1 MATMKSFRNT
11 VCGLM
16 AMSAASL
23 LVTMVAGCSDNE
35 VDKPSARNWD
45 IAVEAVIEGSTR
57 TEATVEDII
66 HDFSTEDRV
75 YVYNVT
81 KKRLLEGSL
90 KPLSGGSPATTLV
103 SNGRLNGI
111 VEAEDELI
119 MTYIPFNW
127 SPDGQRS
134 FLKEGSYD
142 PWLGGAPIPR
152 QSMGFFQR
160 GLKSEIMNF
169 DYAESRTKVVSTK
182 GGVIQVREG
191 TAKFTHLQSIFQ
203 LSFRF
208 VDEEGNDI
216 GVDAL
221 DMEGEPI
228 YIAFWDDNLQVRQD
242 IFSLYPRTMDGNIY
256 VALPIPSYY
265 HFTKLISSFGKY
277 EGSLN
282 APEGTFHNGKI
293 YCPTEPIVMKR
304 EAPHLE

>member
-1 MATMKSFRNT
+1 MATMKSFINT

-16 AMSAASL
+16 AMSAATL
-23 LVTMVAGCSDNE
+23 LGTMVAGCSDNE
-35 VDKPSARNWD
+35 MDKPSARNWD

-81 KKRLLEGSL
+81 KRRLLEGSL

-160 GLKSEIMNF
+160 GLKDEIMNF
-169 DYAESRTKVVSTK
+169 DYAESRVKVASTK
-182 GGVIQVREG
+182 GGVIQVGES

>member
-1 MATMKSFRNT
+1 
-11 VCGLM
+11 
-16 AMSAASL
+16 MSAATL
-23 LVTMVAGCSDNE
+23 LGTMVAGCSDNE
-35 VDKPSARNWD
+35 VEKPSARNWD
-45 IAVEAVIEGSTR
+45 MAIEAVMEGGTR
-57 TEATVEDII
+57 TDATLEDII
-66 HDFSTEDRV
+66 HNFSTEDRI

-81 KKRLLEGSL
+81 KKRLLDGSL
-90 KPLSGGSPATTLV
+90 KPLSAGSSATTLLPDG
-103 SNGRLNGI
+103 NLNGI

-160 GLKSEIMNF
+160 GLKDEIMNF

>member
-1 MATMKSFRNT
+1 MKSFINT

-16 AMSAASL
+16 AMSAATL
-23 LVTMVAGCSDNE
+23 LGTMVAGCSDNE
-35 VDKPSARNWD
+35 VEKPSARNWD
-45 IAVEAVIEGSTR
+45 MAIEAVMEGGTR
-57 TEATVEDII
+57 TDATLEDII
-66 HDFSTEDRV
+66 HNFSTEDRI

-81 KKRLLEGSL
+81 KKRLLDGSL
-90 KPLSGGSPATTLV
+90 KPLSAGSSATTLLPDG
-103 SNGRLNGI
+103 NLNGI

-160 GLKSEIMNF
+160 GLKDEIMNF

>member
-1 MATMKSFRNT
+1 
-11 VCGLM
+11 
-16 AMSAASL
+16 MSAATL
-23 LVTMVAGCSDNE
+23 LGTMVAGCSDNE
-35 VDKPSARNWD
+35 VEKPSARNWD
-45 IAVEAVIEGSTR
+45 MAIEAVMEGGTR
-57 TEATVEDII
+57 TDATLEDII
-66 HDFSTEDRV
+66 HNFSTEDRI

-81 KKRLLEGSL
+81 KKRLLDGSL
-90 KPLSGGSPATTLV
+90 KPLSAGSSATTLLPDG
-103 SNGRLNGI
+103 NLNGI

-152 QSMGFFQR
+152 QSMGFFQK
-160 GLKSEIMNF
+160 GLKDEIMNF

>member
-1 MATMKSFRNT
+1 MKSFRNT

-16 AMSAASL
+16 AMSAATL
-23 LVTMVAGCSDNE
+23 LGTMVAGCSDNE
-35 VDKPSARNWD
+35 VEKPSARNWD
-45 IAVEAVIEGSTR
+45 MAIEAVMEGGTR
-57 TEATVEDII
+57 TDATLEDII
-66 HDFSTEDRV
+66 HNFSTEDRV

-81 KKRLLEGSL
+81 KKRLLDGSL
-90 KPLSGGSPATTLV
+90 KPLSAGSSATTLV

-228 YIAFWDDNLQVRQD
+228 YIVFWDDNLQVRQD
-242 IFSLYPRTMDGNIY
+242 IFSLSPRTMDGNIY

>member
-1 MATMKSFRNT
+1 
-11 VCGLM
+11 
-16 AMSAASL
+16 MSAATL
-23 LVTMVAGCSDNE
+23 LGTMVAGCSDNE
-35 VDKPSARNWD
+35 VEKPSARNWD
-45 IAVEAVIEGSTR
+45 MAIEAVMEGGTR
-57 TEATVEDII
+57 TDATLEDII
-66 HDFSTEDRV
+66 HNFSTEDRI

-81 KKRLLEGSL
+81 KKRLLDGSL
-90 KPLSGGSPATTLV
+90 KPLSGGSPATTLLPDG
-103 SNGRLNGI
+103 NLNGI

-160 GLKSEIMNF
+160 GLKDEIMNF

-228 YIAFWDDNLQVRQD
+228 YIAF
-242 IFSLYPRTMDGNIY
+242 FSLHAQWMETSM
-256 VALPIPSYY
+256 
-265 HFTKLISSFGKY
+265 
-277 EGSLN
+277 
-282 APEGTFHNGKI
+282 
-293 YCPTEPIVMKR
+293 
-304 EAPHLE
+304 

>member
-1 MATMKSFRNT
+1 MKSFINT

-23 LVTMVAGCSDNE
+23 LGTMVAGCSDNE
-35 VDKPSARNWD
+35 VEKPSARNWD
-45 IAVEAVIEGSTR
+45 MAIEAVMEGGTR
-57 TEATVEDII
+57 TDATLEDII
-66 HDFSTEDRV
+66 HNFSTEDRI

-81 KKRLLEGSL
+81 KKRLLDGSL
-90 KPLSGGSPATTLV
+90 KPLSAGSPATTLLPDG
-103 SNGRLNGI
+103 NLNGI

-152 QSMGFFQR
+152 QSMGFFQK
-160 GLKSEIMNF
+160 GLKDEIMNF

>member
-1 MATMKSFRNT
+1 
-11 VCGLM
+11 
-16 AMSAASL
+16 MSAATL
-23 LVTMVAGCSDNE
+23 LGTMVAGCSDNE
-35 VDKPSARNWD
+35 VEKPSARNWD
-45 IAVEAVIEGSTR
+45 MAIEAVMEGGTR
-57 TEATVEDII
+57 TDATLEDII
-66 HDFSTEDRV
+66 HNFSTEDRI

-81 KKRLLEGSL
+81 KKRLLDGSL
-90 KPLSGGSPATTLV
+90 KPLSAGSSATTLLPDG
-103 SNGRLNGI
+103 NLNGI

-142 PWLGGAPIPR
+142 PWLGGAPMPR
-152 QSMGFFQR
+152 QRMGFFQR
-160 GLKSEIMNF
+160 GLKDEIMNF

-282 APEGTFHNGKI
+282 APEGTLHNGKI
-293 YCPTEPIVMKR
+293 YCLTEPIVMKR
-304 EAPHLE
+304 EAPHLEYTQIGH

>member
-1 MATMKSFRNT
+1 MKSFRNT